1 MSADIQNCFNYNER
15 LDISTIVCRKIKISK
30 KHYKIH
36 RQDIRK
42 NFFVTEK
49 LTMENVLLK
58 TPQQYITQQLH
69 FQFDPSRPA
78 NFH

>member
-1 MSADIQNCFNYNER
+1 MSADNQNCLNYNER

-49 LTMENVLLK
+49 FTLENLLQK

-69 FQFDPSRPA
+69 SQFDPSRPA